1 MSFVLLDQ
9 NAPKGLRAVL
19 IEHDV
24 RLARQMG
31 WDTLE
36 NGDLIDAAEKGG
48 FDVMVTAD
56 QNLAY
61 QQNRSGRKLA
71 LVVLDSNQWPIVQTS
86 LDKVVQAV
94 NNAVPGSYQAVSFD
108 RPPLLRRPYNPSADC

>member
-9 NAPKGLRAVL
+9 NAPQGLRAVL

-36 NGDLIDAAEKGG
+36 NGELIDAAEKGG

-56 QNLAY
+56 QNLVY
-61 QQNRSGRKLA
+61 QQNLSGRKLA
-71 LVVLDSNQWPIVQTS
+71 LVVLDSNQWPIVRTS
-86 LDKVVQAV
+86 TPRRTWRLGLSRRVE
-94 NNAVPGSYQAVSFD
+94 SYLPQ
-108 RPPLLRRPYNPSADC
+108 PSEM